1 MYLEI
6 TLVLQ
11 LLDKRITDLAS
22 FEEEWEGQLSE
33 VVSHI
38 GGRCVFSGG
47 R

>member
-11 LLDKRITDLAS
+11 LLDKQITDLAS
-22 FEEEWEGQLSE
+22 FEEKWEGRLSE

-38 GGRCVFSGG
+38 GGRCVF
-47 R
+47 